1 MSYSPVEIRHVRLR
15 RGLLGYKREAA
26 DRLLE
31 EVAESFETV
40 WRERA
45 DLADEI
51 ERLQGELAHHREHE
65 QLLRTTLIS
74 AERAASDMKEQAKR
88 EADVVL
94 EEAHA
99 EARAV
104 TRQARG
110 ERDRLAADSRRIRA
124 LLHAAIDAIDE
135 AEVPPVETPRPEA
148 EAA

>member
-15 RGLLGYKREAA
+15 RGLLGYNRQAA

-31 EVAESFETV
+31 EVADSFETV

-45 DLADEI
+45 DLADEV

-74 AERAASDMKEQAKR
+74 AERAASDLKEQAKR

-94 EEAHA
+94 EEAQA
-99 EARAV
+99 EARSV
-104 TRQARG
+104 MRQARS
-110 ERDRLAADSRRIRA
+110 ERDRLVIESRRIRT
-124 LLHAAIDAIDE
+124 LLNAAIDAIDE
-135 AEVPPVETPRPEA
+135 AEVPPLETPRPD
-148 EAA
+148 AAAA